1 MTAQPEL
8 AVVGEAS
15 VGLRVVRR
23 KKLKLIE
30 RAGMS
35 RMIPYVI
42 GVVIAITA
50 VVFAVLLEQVVL
62 AQSAFKLAELRADV
76 KAAETL
82 HEELLLEAA
91 KMESPDRIER
101 FARIN
106 LGMTDP
112 TSVEYIVA
120 EVDTRSTRETSRSGA
135 ARMTVPAGLASGAP
149 AEEGGP

>member
-1 MTAQPEL
+1 MSARPEL
-8 AVVGEAS
+8 AVVGEGA
-15 VGLRVVRR
+15 VALEVVRR

-35 RMIPYVI
+35 RAIPYVI
-42 GVVIAITA
+42 GGAIAIVA

-62 AQSAFKLAELRADV
+62 GQSAFKLAELR
-76 KAAETL
+76 KSLIAAEAQ

-101 FARIN
+101 FARLQ

-112 TSVEYIVA
+112 VSVEYIVA
-120 EVDTRSTRETSRSGA
+120 DINTTRAQRTTTRSGE
-135 ARMTVPAGLASGAP
+135 ARLTVPAGLASGA
-149 AEEGGP
+149 AGEGGT